1 MMLSTAIID
10 NKIMTDIHCHVLP
23 FVDDGSDSLE
33 TSISMLEEQIRQG
46 VKNVILTP
54 HYRKGFYCAD
64 NKEIVESF
72 DELKAL
78 AKQKGLDVNLYLGR
92 EISIYG
98 NFEKDL
104 EDGKILSLANS
115 KFLLLE
121 FPYDTETDIDE
132 VCYKVKMQGYVPVIA
147 HVERYSYYRS
157 IEKIVAL
164 KASGVVI
171 QVNASPI
178 VKKSIASENK
188 FVKKLLKN
196 RLVDIVASD
205 WHSTRSNCFKE
216 AYDKVKSKY
225 GDYADLIFNVNPTH
239 IINSAK

>member
-1 MMLSTAIID
+1 
-10 NKIMTDIHCHVLP
+10 MTDIHCHVLP

-33 TSISMLEEQIRQG
+33 TSVSMLVEQVRQG

-54 HYRKGFYCAD
+54 HYRKGFYFAN
-64 NKEIVESF
+64 NKEIIEAF
-72 DELKAL
+72 EELKAL
-78 AKQKGLDVNLYLGR
+78 AKEKCLEINLYLGR
-92 EISIYG
+92 ETTVYTG
-98 NFEKDL
+98 FENDL
-104 EDGKILSLANS
+104 KEGKILSLANS

-121 FPYDTETDIDE
+121 FPYDTDTDIEE
-132 VCYKVKMQGYVPVIA
+132 VCYKVRLQGYVPVVA
-147 HVERYSYYRS
+147 HIERYSYYRS
-157 IEKIVAL
+157 IEKIARL
-164 KASGVVI
+164 KLSGVVI

-216 AYDKVKSKY
+216 AYDKVSSKY